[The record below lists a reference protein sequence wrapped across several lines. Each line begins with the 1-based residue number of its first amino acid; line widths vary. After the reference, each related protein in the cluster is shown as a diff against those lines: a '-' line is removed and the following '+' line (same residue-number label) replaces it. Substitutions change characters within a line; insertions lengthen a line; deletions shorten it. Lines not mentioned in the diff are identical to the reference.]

1 MLVGGLGGDTFS
13 FAHTG
18 AANKDLIS
26 DYLFGDGDK
35 VDLSAI
41 LDGAF
46 NSGDNV
52 ADFVRVTGSGTTLTI
67 AVDVDGAANGQ
78 SWADVVDLSNTNTGG
93 SDSVRLFFAGVDVVV
108 QD

>member
-1 MLVGGLGGDTFS
+1 
-13 FAHTG
+13 
-18 AANKDLIS
+18 
-26 DYLFGDGDK
+26 
-35 VDLSAI
+35 
-41 LDGAF
+41 
-46 NSGDNV
+46 
-52 ADFVRVTGSGTTLTI
+52 LTI